1 MKMSRREVLI
11 TGAAA
16 AVAAVGTVT
25 GTTSAL
31 GVEKQSGSTESGR
44 PSKSTKHFDIL
55 IVGGGSAGAVLA
67 TRLSADSRRRVL
79 LLEAGPNFAPNDY
92 PQVLKD
98 ANIVAGSPAYDWHY
112 HTDDVPSLGH
122 NIPVPRGRVVG
133 GSSAVNAAV
142 AIRARQ
148 ADFARWAKR
157 GIEGW
162 SWDDVLAAGF
172 QSIARRIPLGVVG
185 IITPWNSPFILGVR
199 AIAPALAMG
208 NAVLLKPDVQSPIIG
223 GVAFARVLEEAG
235 LPKGLFHVL
244 PGAAETGAALVKEP
258 LINMV
263 SFTGSSRVGREVG
276 SVASGQ
282 FKRVSLELGGNNP
295 FIVLDDAD
303 IEAAA
308 SAGAWGSFFHQG
320 QICLTT
326 GRHLVHE
333 DIAEAYVE
341 ALVKKAQALVVGNP
355 LDAKVQVG
363 PIVNERQAANAERIV
378 TKTVAEGAKLLTG
391 GARDGLFFEPTVI
404 TGVTAGMTAFD
415 EEIFGPVAAIT
426 TFRTDEEAIALAN
439 ATEYGLSAAVVSS
452 DLVRAQRVAD
462 ALHSGVIHINDQTV
476 VHGIY
481 GPIGGL
487 GISGNGF
494 GHGASSNADQF
505 SEWQWITVHSQLPTY
520 PF

>member
-1 MKMSRREVLI
+1 MTSTTLLTPTHVWNEKIYSNGWKHPGLGTEDVTEKA
-11 TGAAA
+11 TGAKLGTIGIASAQDIAAA
-16 AVAAVGTVT
+16 AASAREAQRAWAKLVGPQRGDVLREAAR
-25 GTTSAL
+25 L
-31 GVEKQSGSTESGR
+31 
-44 PSKSTKHFDIL
+44 
-55 IVGGGSAGAVLA
+55 VLA
-67 TRLSADSRRRVL
+67 YADELTEQLIRETGSIRAKAQWEVHVTARE
-79 LLEAGPNFAPNDY
+79 LLEAAALGSQ
-92 PQVLKD
+92 PQ
-98 ANIVAGSPAYDWHY
+98 
-112 HTDDVPSLGH
+112 
-122 NIPVPRGRVVG
+122 
-133 GSSAVNAAV
+133 
-142 AIRARQ
+142 
-148 ADFARWAKR
+148 
-157 GIEGW
+157 GILTQTME
-162 SWDDVLAAGF
+162 AGF
-172 QSIARRIPLGVVG
+172 QSIARRIPLGVIG

-244 PGAAETGAALVKEP
+244 PGAAQTGAALVREP

-276 SVASGQ
+276 SVAGGQ
-282 FKRVSLELGGNNP
+282 LKRVSLELGGNNP

-333 DIAEAYVE
+333 DVAEAYVE
-341 ALVKKAQALVVGNP
+341 ALVKKAKALVVGNP

-363 PIVNERQAANAERIV
+363 PIINERQAANAERIV
-378 TKTVAEGAKLLTG
+378 SQTVAEGAKLLTG
-391 GARDGLFFEPTVI
+391 GSRHGLFFEPTVI

-426 TFRTDEEAIALAN
+426 TFRTDKEAIALAN
-439 ATEYGLSAAVVSS
+439 ATEYGLSAAVVSP
-452 DLVRAQRVAD
+452 DLARAQRVAD

-481 GPIGGL
+481 GPIGGV

-505 SEWQWITVHSQLPTY
+505 SEWQWITVRSQLPSY